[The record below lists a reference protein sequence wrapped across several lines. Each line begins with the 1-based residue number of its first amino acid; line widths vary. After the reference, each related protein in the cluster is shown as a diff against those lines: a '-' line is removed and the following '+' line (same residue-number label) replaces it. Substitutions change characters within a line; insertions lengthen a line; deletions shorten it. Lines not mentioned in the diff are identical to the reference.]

1 MQRALVDAAE
11 TIRGRASG
19 MVVCIDEIQSA
30 DADGLRSLAYAW
42 QQMQAENAELP
53 LAIFAAGLSHS
64 QDVMTSRWHKATD
77 VEREFISAMAEDLE
91 PQVKRGDI
99 AERMGRPTTGISMV
113 RRSLLDKGLIEESGF
128 GYLRFTVPGFAE
140 FVRNERGGQER
151 EARG

>member
-1 MQRALVDAAE
+1 MFR
-11 TIRGRASG
+11 
-19 MVVCIDEIQSA
+19 
-30 DADGLRSLAYAW
+30 
-42 QQMQAENAELP
+42 
-53 LAIFAAGLSHS
+53 
-64 QDVMTSRWHKATD
+64 SRWHKATD

-140 FVRNERGGQER
+140 FVRNERGGTET
-151 EARG
+151 